1 MTESAHG
8 AAQALLHSR
17 GLPQAWASQPTWRIL
32 DTHFDL
38 PRFLAIWHAWQ
49 ADALRPRLL
58 HMVALTPQPPDLSEL
73 QAAQAS
79 SEQPQFVQELAG
91 QWHGLLPGFHRLL
104 LAQGQL
110 ALTLCVGEL
119 QPLLREQHFQ
129 ADTVL
134 LDADA
139 PWDRWSAKALARCC
153 RRGTALVWV
162 GSSPGPN
169 PTWRDVLGQNGF
181 VFQDDQAQY
190 APPWE
195 LKSSREPL
203 RTQAAA
209 PATCAVIGAGLA
221 GASVA
226 AALARRGWQVQ
237 VFDTAAMPA
246 TGASGLPAGLVVPHV
261 SADDSPRSR
270 LSRAGV
276 RLMLQ
281 EARRLLPE
289 GVDWALSGVLEQRL
303 DGRAGLPEHWPA
315 AGREISRPARP
326 FDGATW
332 HEGTVAVPALWHAQA
347 AWIKPARLVQAWL
360 AQPGVQFCG
369 NAKVSA
375 LRKSGTS
382 SDATWQLLDRDGQ
395 LLGSAN
401 QVVLANASDAP
412 RLLDSLRA
420 ELSELSQLPPVHEM
434 RGVLSAGLRH
444 AGDEAALPPF
454 PVNGLGA
461 LIPSVPTEDGLA
473 WYAGA
478 TYEAAHQPPAIAA
491 EHHSSNLAKLR
502 TLLPAAARTL
512 APAFAPEAARGWG
525 GTRCVSADR
534 LPLVGPLEDGAQPT
548 LWINAAM
555 GSRGLSFSLLCA
567 ELLAARLGAEP
578 WPVEA
583 SLAHVLHARRRP
595 ASSSEDLE

>member
-1 MTESAHG
+1 MTEPAHG
-8 AAQALLHSR
+8 AAQTLLHSS
-17 GLPQAWASQPTWRIL
+17 GLPQAWASQPVWRIL

-38 PRFLAIWHAWQ
+38 PRFLALWQAWQ
-49 ADALRPRLL
+49 ADMQRPRLL
-58 HMVALTPQPPDLSEL
+58 HVVALTRQPLELSEL
-73 QAAQAS
+73 QAAPTSPELHRLA
-79 SEQPQFVQELAG
+79 QELAG
-91 QWHGLLPGFHRLL
+91 QWRGLLPGFHRLL

-119 QPLLREQHFQ
+119 QPLLREQHFE

-134 LDADA
+134 LDADV

-153 RRGTALVWV
+153 RRGTTLAWS
-162 GSSPGPN
+162 GSSPDPN
-169 PTWRDVLGQNGF
+169 PAWRDVLGQSGF
-181 VFQDDQAQY
+181 VFQDGQAQY
-190 APPWE
+190 APHWE
-195 LKSSREPL
+195 LKNSRETL

-237 VFDTAAMPA
+237 VFDAALMPA
-246 TGASGLPAGLVVPHV
+246 AGASGLPAGLVVPHV

-281 EARRLLPE
+281 EAGRLLPE

-303 DGRAGLPEHWPA
+303 DGRVGLPAHWPA
-315 AGREISRPARP
+315 VGTEISRPAP
-326 FDGATW
+326 SFDSSPW
-332 HEGTVAVPALWHAQA
+332 HEGCAAAPALWHAQA

-369 NAKVSA
+369 NAKVST
-375 LRKSGTS
+375 LRRAETPSGTV
-382 SDATWQLLDRDGQ
+382 WQLFDRDGQ
-395 LLGSAN
+395 LLGSAS

-420 ELSELSQLPPVHEM
+420 ELPEFSQLPAVHEM
-434 RGVLSAGLRH
+434 RGVLSAGLRQ
-444 AGDEAALPPF
+444 AGNEVALPPF

-491 EHHSSNLAKLR
+491 EHHRSNLAKLH

-512 APAFAPEAARGWG
+512 APAFTPEAARGWG

-534 LPLVGPLEDGAQPT
+534 LPLVGPLEDGPQPT
-548 LWINAAM
+548 LWISAAM

-583 SLAHVLHARRRP
+583 SLAHFLHARRRP